1 LLRADG
7 KLPEQSDRMT
17 KPVAWS
23 DGWDIET
30 EHYHVTGH
38 TSSARLLAHGAY
50 LEALY
55 RTYAELYEPDR
66 MPPLKFEVH
75 IFNRKSDFDAAAAA
89 YGMNTAMGGGGI
101 TGGFFTPG
109 LLSLWVYEESGSLG
123 GEDFS
128 VEYVTAHEC
137 SHQFLHL
144 ACNGSEHVPTWFNEG
159 LAVYFESGVFENNQ
173 FTVRPPREQISRLQ
187 TLYAEQKR
195 MLTPPATYL
204 DHHGHIAVD
213 QYGEVYAM
221 VQFFVFGTCGPGCRH
236 KNCGRSRFRDY
247 WQALRNHDD
256 GAKAFERIFLDD
268 MIKAKG
274 SREAA
279 LKAWEQALLTYVK
292 RGL

>member
-1 LLRADG
+1 
-7 KLPEQSDRMT
+7 MT

-101 TGGFFTPG
+101 TGDFFTPG

-144 ACNGSEHVPTWFNEG
+144 ACNGSEHVPT
-159 LAVYFESGVFENNQ
+159 
-173 FTVRPPREQISRLQ
+173 
-187 TLYAEQKR
+187 
-195 MLTPPATYL
+195 
-204 DHHGHIAVD
+204 
-213 QYGEVYAM
+213 
-221 VQFFVFGTCGPGCRH
+221 
-236 KNCGRSRFRDY
+236 
-247 WQALRNHDD
+247 
-256 GAKAFERIFLDD
+256 
-268 MIKAKG
+268 
-274 SREAA
+274 
-279 LKAWEQALLTYVK
+279 
-292 RGL
+292 